1 MENNVLRAPYPITA
15 VSIPF
20 PTGREAVNYDFNVQF
35 EWFEARREASFDYI
49 LQYLGFQ
56 PQDKDSVDKMM
67 EALDAGVKWLASNA
81 SQVPISAEIVAQNRI
96 KIKKVFDLASGFDNP
111 IDSIDV
117 PTHVLSGETFSFAY
131 DLQLI
136 FGQILI
142 LNNPKLKWT
151 VWLPKRSDLDQGEVV
166 VGTLRKR
173 QFPFVN
179 CWRICNVF
187 ALRFARDASTREK
200 AWFAF
205 NSWIEDMK
213 P

>member
-1 MENNVLRAPYPITA
+1 MENNVLRTPYPITA
-15 VSIPF
+15 VSMPF
-20 PTGREAVNYDFNVQF
+20 PTGMFAENYDFNVQF
-35 EWFEARREASFDYI
+35 EWFEARREASLDHI

-67 EALDAGVKWLASNA
+67 RALDAGVKWLASNA
-81 SQVPISAEIVAQNRI
+81 SQVPISAEIVAQNQI
-96 KIKKVFDLASGFDNP
+96 KIKKVFDLATGFDHP

-151 VWLPKRSDLDQGEVV
+151 VWLPKRSDADKGEVV

-179 CWRICNVF
+179 CWRICNVIGERYASGEASLEKTWY
-187 ALRFARDASTREK
+187 ALNT
-200 AWFAF
+200 
-205 NSWIEDMK
+205 WIDKMK